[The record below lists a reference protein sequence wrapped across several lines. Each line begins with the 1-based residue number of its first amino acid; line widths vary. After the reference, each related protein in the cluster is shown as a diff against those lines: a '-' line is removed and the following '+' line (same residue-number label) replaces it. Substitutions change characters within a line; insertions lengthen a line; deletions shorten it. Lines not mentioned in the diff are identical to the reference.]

1 MTYFEA
7 SRAPR
12 YSLLFALPLLLLYEG
27 LAAVLSGN
35 PAGDIRNGADVILTG
50 LFISVAGAYG
60 PLVFVTLMA
69 GVCIWLIARDMRK
82 HGRSIRPMIFG
93 GMLAESLLLAFL
105 CGAIVSTATS
115 QLLGAFS
122 PLGAVET
129 TDSVLSLVQPQTL
142 SWPRRLMISLGAGLY
157 EELLFRV
164 LLVSGLTLIAKRA
177 LGWKPLAAG
186 IGATLLS
193 ALIFSIFHYIGPLG
207 DPWELRSFVFR
218 LIAGLFFS
226 GLYILRGFGIAAWT
240 HALYDVIV
248 LVF

>member
-1 MTYFEA
+1 MK
-7 SRAPR
+7 
-12 YSLLFALPLLLLYEG
+12 
-27 LAAVLSGN
+27 
-35 PAGDIRNGADVILTG
+35 RNGKV
-50 LFISVAGAYG
+50 
-60 PLVFVTLMA
+60 
-69 GVCIWLIARDMRK
+69 
-82 HGRSIRPMIFG
+82 IRPVVFG
-93 GMLAESLLLAFL
+93 GMLAESLVLAFL

-129 TDSVLSLVQPQTL
+129 ADSLLAMAQPQAL

-164 LLVSGLTLIAKRA
+164 LLVSAFTLIARRA

-186 IGATLLS
+186 VAATLLS

-207 DPWELRSFVFR
+207 DPWELQSFVFR

-226 GLYILRGFGIAAWT
+226 GLYVLRGFGIAAWT